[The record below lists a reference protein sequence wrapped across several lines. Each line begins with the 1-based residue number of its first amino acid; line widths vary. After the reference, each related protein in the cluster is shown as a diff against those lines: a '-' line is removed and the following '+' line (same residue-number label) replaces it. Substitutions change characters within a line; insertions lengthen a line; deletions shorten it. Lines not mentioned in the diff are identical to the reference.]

1 MARFEL
7 LAGGEIYSG
16 WLEMKITRKLEQAS
30 SEFDLTVSERWPIEG
45 NAWQIFPGTP
55 CEIRLEGELVLTGYV
70 DAYEPSADGTSH
82 GITCKGRSKTMDFVD
97 CSVTQTEGQF
107 VGLTPGE
114 LTKLLAQPFGIE
126 VVIEKDGD
134 VIADAQVQQGE
145 KCFALVE
152 RLVRLQELLVTDDAQ
167 GRLVLTRAGANKSS
181 STLVQGVNLLKLSAK
196 HDNHERFSDYIVK
209 AQRPA
214 NRSYDDFGETGDA
227 LRAIPAGLGHG
238 ARFAMERAVGE
249 KRATAPK
256 ALTQIIGTVKDD
268 GVTRYRPL
276 VIIAEG
282 QADDAEAAKRAD
294 WEMRRRLAKS
304 KVATVSVVGWRQE
317 DGRLWQQNEMI
328 WIRSKYLGLDQEM
341 LIGAVSF
348 SYGAGGEITDLELTL
363 PDAFLPDPKRKT
375 KQPAKGGAGGG
386 KGDGGSGGDM
396 WKDVPKG
403 SGGEA

>member
-7 LAGGEIYSG
+7 LCGGEIYSG

-55 CEIRLEGELVLTGYV
+55 CEIKLEGELVLTGYV
-70 DAYEPSADGTSH
+70 DSYEPAADGTSH
-82 GITCKGRSKTMDFVD
+82 GISCKGRSKTMDFVD

-181 STLVQGVNLLKLSAK
+181 STLVQGINLLTLKAK
-196 HDNHERFSDYIVK
+196 HDDKERFSDYIVK

-238 ARFAMERAVGE
+238 ARFAMERAAGE

-256 ALTQIIGTVKDD
+256 ALTQIIGTVKDP
-268 GVTRYRPL
+268 GVDRYRPL

-294 WEMRRRLAKS
+294 WEMRRRVAKA
-304 KVATVSVVGWRQE
+304 KTATVSVVGWRQE

-328 WIRSKYLGLDQEM
+328 WIRARYLGLDQEM

-348 SYGAGGEITDLELTL
+348 GYGAGGEITELELTL

-386 KGDGGSGGDM
+386 KGKGGDGGSM
-396 WKDVPKG
+396 WGHLVKD
-403 SGGEA
+403 SGNAP